1 MNRARLIEKLEKD
14 ARYHARPGGQGVLD
28 HFRLHTAKRIR
39 SIIRRLKR
47 CNQCLRG
54 KVPEL
59 EERGGPW
66 MEYQVLVWENCPR
79 CNGTGMAI

>member
-1 MNRARLIEKLEKD
+1 MNRAKLIEKLEECCNKILLTWAFD
-14 ARYHARPGGQGVLD
+14 PVLREK
-28 HFRLHTAKRIR
+28 FKRIR

-59 EERGGPW
+59 EECGRPW
-66 MEYQVLVWENCPR
+66 MEYQVLVWEDCPR
-79 CNGTGMAI
+79 CNGTGRIA